1 MNKLFPIFLTFAM
14 LCAPARQAAAQ
25 DAPQSN
31 SRPKVGLT
39 LSGGGAKGV
48 IHIGVL
54 KVLER
59 AGIPVDIVTGT
70 SMGGLIGG
78 LYSMG
83 YTPMQ
88 IDSIVRSQ
96 DWMFL
101 LSDQEYT
108 ERQTLG
114 DREMRNT
121 YFFGRS
127 LSLHSKEKAAKA
139 GILRGKNLATLFY
152 RLTNGYRDSID
163 FNTLPRPFACAAT
176 DVISDTEYDFH
187 SGHLAEAMRATM
199 AIPAAFAPVRKGNM
213 ILADGGMKNNYPA
226 DLAKE
231 MGADYIIGVR
241 FLGDE
246 PDPDKVATT
255 FDMVNLYIGM
265 STGNKIEE
273 NMAMTD
279 VMMMAD
285 PRPYGTISFTTAA
298 VDTLIRR
305 GEEVAMAHW
314 DELMELKRKLGLPAD
329 YKVQPVARQKEEPM
343 NAPRPVSEFRFSGI
357 SRHDE
362 RFVRWKFHLRKADRI
377 DISTAEQIASM
388 LRADFL
394 YDDIDY
400 QYEMEDGRPVM
411 HFTAATHQTARF
423 HLGARFDNEEMA
435 ALKLRMDMPMRTK
448 VPFGV
453 SLSLRLGRRVKAK
466 AELRHQIASSVGGR
480 LSYEYG
486 YNDISLYYR
495 GDKMGNGTY
504 NYHAVDY
511 SLLEFQFHR
520 FDFRAG
526 VKWEFFHVGDM
537 LTNVSYDEV
546 RNLTAYPNERNY
558 SYYAKTHFNTEND
571 WYFPTRGSDFK
582 AGFTFFTD
590 NLVTYNDH
598 IGFSAVDASFRTS
611 IPLGGR
617 LAIQPGIMGRLLF
630 GTDIPRL
637 QGNVIGGDFYG
648 RYLPQQIP
656 YPGIGHADVAENAFV
671 AAQLRAQLQVMK
683 RGYVVAEVAGAQ
695 QHDHL
700 SEIMSSHTMW
710 GTNVGVAY
718 HTMLGPVK
726 ADLGWS
732 NRTKELWFYLSFG
745 HNF

>member
-1 MNKLFPIFLTFAM
+1 MNKVFSLLISLAM
-14 LCAPARQAAAQ
+14 LCVSAQ
-25 DAPQSN
+25 QGVAQNESN
-31 SRPKVGLT
+31 VNRPKVGLT

-88 IDSIVRSQ
+88 IDSIVRAQ

-101 LSDQEYT
+101 LSDQEYSD
-108 ERQTLG
+108 RQTLD
-114 DREMRNT
+114 DREMNNT
-121 YFFGRS
+121 YFFSRGVS
-127 LSLHSKEKAAKA
+127 YNSKEKAAKA
-139 GILRGKNLATLFY
+139 GMIRGKNLATLFY

-187 SGHLAEAMRATM
+187 SGRLAEALRSTM

-246 PDPDKVATT
+246 RDPDKVSTT
-255 FDMVNLYIGM
+255 LDMVGLYIGM

-279 VMMMAD
+279 LMLMAD
-285 PRPYGTISFTTAA
+285 PRPYGTISFTAEA

-314 DELMELKRKLGLPAD
+314 DELMELKSKLGLPAD
-329 YKVQPVARQKEEPM
+329 YQVQPVAHQEMEAM
-343 NAPRPVSEFRFSGI
+343 DAATPVKEFRFEGI
-357 SRHDE
+357 SKYDE
-362 RFVRWKFHLRKADRI
+362 RFIRRKFNLKKANSI
-377 DISTAEQIASM
+377 DINTAELIASS

-400 QYEMEDGRPVM
+400 QLDYEGQQVAL
-411 HFTAATHQTARF
+411 FTAGTCQSARF
-423 HLGARFDNEEMA
+423 HVGGRFDNEEMA
-435 ALKLRMDMPMRTK
+435 AINLRMDVPMRSK
-448 VPFGV
+448 VPFTM
-453 SLSLRLGRRVKAK
+453 SFSMRLGRRVKAK
-466 AELRHQIASSVGGR
+466 AELIHQSFSSTKGR

-486 YNDISLYYR
+486 YNDISLYYK

-504 NYHAVDY
+504 NYHAIDY
-511 SLLEFQFHR
+511 SALEFHFHR
-520 FDFRAG
+520 FDFRVGA
-526 VKWEFFHVGDM
+526 KWEYYHVGDM
-537 LTNVSYDEV
+537 LANVNYEEV
-546 RNLTAYPNERNY
+546 KNLNSFSNERNY
-558 SYYAKTHFNTEND
+558 SYYARTRFDTEND
-571 WYFPTRGSDFK
+571 WYFPTRGTYFR
-582 AGFTFFTD
+582 AGYAYYTD
-590 NLVTYNDH
+590 NLVTYKDH
-598 IGFSAVDASFRTS
+598 VGFSAVDGVLRTT
-611 IPLGGR
+611 IPMGSR
-617 LAIQPGIMGRLLF
+617 LAVQPSVYGRLLF
-630 GTDIPRL
+630 GTDIHRV
-637 QGNVIGGDFYG
+637 QGNVIGGNYFG
-648 RYLPQQIP
+648 RYLPQQMP

-671 AAQLRAQLQVMK
+671 AAQLMAQVQVID
-683 RGYVVAEVAGAQ
+683 RGYVLAKVTASQ
-695 QHDHL
+695 QDDHL
-700 SEIMSSHTMW
+700 SDILMSHTMW
-710 GTNVGVAY
+710 GGMIGGAY
-718 HTMLGPVK
+718 QTLLGPIS
-726 ADLGWS
+726 AELGWS
-732 NRTKELWFYLSFG
+732 NRTKEFQLYLSLG
-745 HNF
+745 HTF